1 MYGRCPIAGHHH
13 QWRHS
18 LRRDYPRQKQLHGY
32 ATSFEPERRKLR
44 QRYCRRCALDRAGRG
59 QHGKCHRL
67 IDRYCAIAPT
77 ITQSFSPTSV
87 GEDTNSTLTMVLSN
101 TNAYALTQ
109 AALSDTLPSNLT
121 LPTTRAASTSCS
133 GSLTTTTTS
142 AKLSAATIPANG
154 SCSVTLTASSGT
166 AGTYTNTI
174 AAGALTTAQNAANT
188 VAVFGSLT
196 VTASSGGGAL
206 RWIDLVF
213 LAGMGV
219 GGRRR
224 SRRSSVI
231 SGPSKY

>member
-1 MYGRCPIAGHHH
+1 MHHP
-13 QWRHS
+13 QRS
-18 LRRDYPRQKQLHGY
+18 LAKMNLPHASLSTTDYAARTCAQLFRGP
-32 ATSFEPERRKLR
+32 A
-44 QRYCRRCALDRAGRG
+44 CR
-59 QHGKCHRL
+59 
-67 IDRYCAIAPT
+67 
-77 ITQSFSPTSV
+77 
-87 GEDTNSTLTMVLSN
+87 
-101 TNAYALTQ
+101 
-109 AALSDTLPSNLT
+109 
-121 LPTTRAASTSCS
+121 
-133 GSLTTTTTS
+133 TTTS

-188 VAVFGSLT
+188 VAVSGSLT
-196 VTASSGGGAL
+196 VTAPSGGGAL